1 MRNIIEVVEVGLQ
14 GVAGPPGEID
24 AEAAAVA
31 VAEYLQQHGL
41 TVSWGN
47 LTGDISNQAD
57 LMEYAG
63 GDYADFYQ
71 LQKTL
76 NGGTP

>member
-1 MRNIIEVVEVGLQ
+1 VKREIEVIEVGLQ
-14 GVAGPPGEID
+14 GPAGPPGEID

-47 LTGDISNQAD
+47 LTGDIENQAD
-57 LMEYAG
+57 LSNRLNTVDG
-63 GDYADFYQ
+63 GVF
-71 LQKTL
+71 
-76 NGGTP
+76 